1 METSIVVV
9 YKSNPQSEISIRIKN
24 GSRSHSHCDS
34 CHIIEWNM
42 ELWGLSR
49 GLRLLSRRGLIV
61 R

>member
-9 YKSNPQSEISIRIKN
+9 YGSIPKSEMSIRVKS

-42 ELWGLSR
+42 ELWGLAQDY
-49 GLRLLSRRGLIV
+49 GYCLGEG
-61 R
+61 